1 MKKLFV
7 TEDDNDVY
15 DQFEKEKEH
24 EIEQDLGDQVPKA
37 EVKRGWNE
45 WAGQGKNINENKH
58 SNKVKRSNDIR
69 KAKIE
74 EMRKKRADF
83 RMKGVVL
90 NTEERDKKFAQ
101 KYLIKEL
108 PHPFNTVDQY
118 KKIMDVPMGKEW
130 NTI

>member
-1 MKKLFV
+1 
-7 TEDDNDVY
+7 
-15 DQFEKEKEH
+15 
-24 EIEQDLGDQVPKA
+24 
-37 EVKRGWNE
+37 
-45 WAGQGKNINENKH
+45 
-58 SNKVKRSNDIR
+58 
-69 KAKIE
+69 
-74 EMRKKRADF
+74 MRKKRADF